1 MHEQAVVRQF
11 LRTFIL
17 HIARAEPVTPSHA
30 AVMSVAQALGV
41 QGRVALATE
50 TRTPTPRTAAAK
62 VAATLLCLIVKLLLF
77 RCFA

>member
-1 MHEQAVVRQF
+1 
-11 LRTFIL
+11 
-17 HIARAEPVTPSHA
+17 
-30 AVMSVAQALGV
+30 MSAAQALGV

-77 RCFA
+77 RCWCNSSRAAVCASIPPRGPAASPASWPFS